1 MRKIISS
8 ILTVIILSTM
18 FVVGFPASAKA
29 TTLNGKAVSKGQIV
43 TVTYRIKAPKLME
56 DIQAHVNYSS
66 GLSLKS
72 VSYSSEMKKGSFVE
86 NHNLTRQ
93 IRFNAVCIMK
103 PMNFKKATNLISMKF
118 KITGNGSMKTSLNLI
133 CLDAT
138 DGTNYGR
145 TGANSHYKDL
155 KISTVTKGLASSV
168 KPKAINKK
176 SLKSK
181 KVTKSSMKVYWK
193 KVSKINGYHIKINAR
208 VKGVSINNQRK
219 QSTNSVL
226 LKNVKKGQ
234 KIKVSIRTYKKSG
247 KNVYYSSWT
256 TKTFVFK

>member
-1 MRKIISS
+1 MKKIISS
-8 ILTVIILSTM
+8 MLTVIILSTM
-18 FVVGFPASAKA
+18 FIVGFPASAKA

-118 KITGNGSMKTSLNLI
+118 KITGKGSMKTSLNLI

-145 TGANSHYKDL
+145 TGANSQYRKL
-155 KISTVTKGLASSV
+155 NISTVTKRLASSV
-168 KPKAINKK
+168 KLNRNTLALKRNKTYKFKATVSPATTDNK
-176 SLKSK
+176 
-181 KVTKSSMKVYWK
+181 
-193 KVSKINGYHIKINAR
+193 R
-208 VKGVSINNQRK
+208 VKWSVSNRK
-219 QSTNSVL
+219 VL
-226 LKNVKKGQ
+226 KISNGKVKA
-234 KIKVSIRTYKKSG
+234 VR
-247 KNVYYSSWT
+247 
-256 TKTFVFK
+256 

>member
-1 MRKIISS
+1 MKKIISS

-18 FVVGFPASAKA
+18 FIVGFPASAKA

-43 TVTYRIKAPKLME
+43 TVTYRIKAPKLIE
-56 DIQAHVNYSS
+56 DIQAHVDYSS

-103 PMNFKKATNLISMKF
+103 PMNFKKTTNLISMKF
-118 KITGNGSMKTSLNLI
+118 KITGKGSMKTSLNLI

-145 TGANSHYKDL
+145 TGANSQYRKL
-155 KISTVTKGLASSV
+155 NISTVTKRFASSV
-168 KPKAINKK
+168 KLNRNTLALKRNKTYKFKATVSPASTDNKRVK
-176 SLKSK
+176 WSVSNRKVLKISNGKVKAVRKGMSYVYCKTTDGSK
-181 KVTKSSMKVYWK
+181 KTAKC
-193 KVSKINGYHIKINAR
+193 R
-208 VKGVSINNQRK
+208 VVVR
-219 QSTNSVL
+219 
-226 LKNVKKGQ
+226 
-234 KIKVSIRTYKKSG
+234 
-247 KNVYYSSWT
+247 
-256 TKTFVFK
+256 

>member
-43 TVTYRIKAPKLME
+43 TVTYKIKAPKLME
-56 DIQAHVNYSS
+56 DIQAHVDYTS
-66 GLSLKS
+66 GLKLMS

-103 PMNFKKATNLISMKF
+103 PMDFRKTTNLISMKF
-118 KITGNGSMKTSLNLI
+118 KVTGNGSMKTSLNLI

-138 DGTNYGR
+138 DGTPYGKSEK
-145 TGANSHYKDL
+145 GNQYNKL
-155 KISTVTKGLASSV
+155 KISTVTTGKKLVSSV
-168 KPKAINKK
+168 KLNRTTLKLKKGKAYKFKATVSPSNATNKK
-176 SLKSK
+176 VKWTVSNK
-181 KVTKSSMKVYWK
+181 KVL
-193 KVSKINGYHIKINAR
+193 KINSNGK
-208 VKGVSINNQRK
+208 VKGLRK
-219 QSTNSVL
+219 GTSYVYCKTTDGSNKTARCKVI
-226 LKNVKKGQ
+226 VK
-234 KIKVSIRTYKKSG
+234 
-247 KNVYYSSWT
+247 
-256 TKTFVFK
+256 

>member
-56 DIQAHVNYSS
+56 DIQAHVDYTG
-66 GLSLKS
+66 GLKLMS

-86 NHNLTRQ
+86 NHKLTRQ

-103 PMNFKKATNLISMKF
+103 PMNFKKTTNLISMKF
-118 KITGNGSMKTSLNLI
+118 KITGKGSMKTSLNLI

-145 TGANSHYKDL
+145 TGANSQYRKL
-155 KISTVTKGLASSV
+155 NISTVTKRLASSV
-168 KPKAINKK
+168 KLNRNTLALKRNKTYKFKATVSPATTDNKSVK
-176 SLKSK
+176 WFVSNR
-181 KVTKSSMKVYWK
+181 KV
-193 KVSKINGYHIKINAR
+193 
-208 VKGVSINNQRK
+208 
-219 QSTNSVL
+219 
-226 LKNVKKGQ
+226 LKN
-234 KIKVSIRTYKKSG
+234 
-247 KNVYYSSWT
+247 
-256 TKTFVFK
+256 F

>member
-1 MRKIISS
+1 MKKIISS

-18 FVVGFPASAKA
+18 FIVGFPASAKA

-56 DIQAHVNYSS
+56 DIQAHVDYSS

-103 PMNFKKATNLISMKF
+103 PMNFKRATNLISMKF
-118 KITGNGSMKTSLNLI
+118 KITGKGSMKTSLNLI

-145 TGANSHYKDL
+145 TGAHSQYNKL
-155 KISTVTKGLASSV
+155 KISTVTKRLASSV
-168 KPKAINKK
+168 KLNRNTLALKRNK
-176 SLKSK
+176 
-181 KVTKSSMKVYWK
+181 
-193 KVSKINGYHIKINAR
+193 
-208 VKGVSINNQRK
+208 
-219 QSTNSVL
+219 
-226 LKNVKKGQ
+226 
-234 KIKVSIRTYKKSG
+234 TYK
-247 KNVYYSSWT
+247 
-256 TKTFVFK
+256 

>member
-1 MRKIISS
+1 M
-8 ILTVIILSTM
+8 LTVIILSTM
-18 FVVGFPASAKA
+18 FIVGFPASAKA

-103 PMNFKKATNLISMKF
+103 PMNFKKTTNLISMKF
-118 KITGNGSMKTSLNLI
+118 KITGKGSMKTSLNLI

-145 TGANSHYKDL
+145 TGAHSQYRKLN
-155 KISTVTKGLASSV
+155 ISTVTKRLASSV
-168 KPKAINKK
+168 KLNRNTLVLKRNKTYKFKATVSPATTDNK
-176 SLKSK
+176 
-181 KVTKSSMKVYWK
+181 
-193 KVSKINGYHIKINAR
+193 R
-208 VKGVSINNQRK
+208 VKWYVSNRNVINISNGKFKSVRK
-219 QSTNSVL
+219 GMSYVYCKTTDGSN
-226 LKNVKKGQ
+226 KTAKC
-234 KIKVSIRTYKKSG
+234 KVVVR
-247 KNVYYSSWT
+247 
-256 TKTFVFK
+256 

>member
-1 MRKIISS
+1 M
-8 ILTVIILSTM
+8 LTVIILSTM
-18 FVVGFPASAKA
+18 FIVGFPASAKA

-56 DIQAHVNYSS
+56 DIQAHDTG
-66 GLSLKS
+66 GLKLKS

-118 KITGNGSMKTSLNLI
+118 KITGKGSMRTSLNLI

-145 TGANSHYKDL
+145 TGAHSQYRKLN
-155 KISTVTKGLASSV
+155 ISTVTKRLASSV
-168 KPKAINKK
+168 KLNRNTLALKRNKTYKFKATVSPATTDNKRVK
-176 SLKSK
+176 WYVSNRKVLKISNG
-181 KVTKSSMKVYWK
+181 KVKAV
-193 KVSKINGYHIKINAR
+193 R
-208 VKGVSINNQRK
+208 KGVSYVYCKTTDGSNK
-219 QSTNSVL
+219 TA
-226 LKNVKKGQ
+226 KC
-234 KIKVSIRTYKKSG
+234 KVVVR
-247 KNVYYSSWT
+247 
-256 TKTFVFK
+256 

>member
-29 TTLNGKAVSKGQIV
+29 TTLNGKAVNKGQIV

-72 VSYSSEMKKGSFVE
+72 VSYSSEMKKGSFIE

-103 PMNFKKATNLISMKF
+103 PMNFKKTTNLISMKF
-118 KITGNGSMKTSLNLI
+118 KITGKGSMKTSLNLI

-145 TGANSHYKDL
+145 TGANSQYSKL
-155 KISTVTKGLASSV
+155 NISTVTKRLASSV
-168 KPKAINKK
+168 KLNRNTLALKRNK
-176 SLKSK
+176 
-181 KVTKSSMKVYWK
+181 
-193 KVSKINGYHIKINAR
+193 
-208 VKGVSINNQRK
+208 
-219 QSTNSVL
+219 
-226 LKNVKKGQ
+226 
-234 KIKVSIRTYKKSG
+234 TYKFKATVSPATTDNKSVKWYISNRKVLKISNG
-247 KNVYYSSWT
+247 KVKAVRKGTSYVYCKT
-256 TKTFVFK
+256 TDGSNKTAKCKVVVR

>member
-1 MRKIISS
+1 M
-8 ILTVIILSTM
+8 LTVIILSTM
-18 FVVGFPASAKA
+18 FIVGFPASAKA

-56 DIQAHVNYSS
+56 DIQAHVDYTG
-66 GLSLKS
+66 GLKLKS

-118 KITGNGSMKTSLNLI
+118 KITGKGSMRTSLNLI

-145 TGANSHYKDL
+145 TGANSQYRKL
-155 KISTVTKGLASSV
+155 NISTVTKRLASSV
-168 KPKAINKK
+168 KLNRNTLVLKRNKTYKFKATVSPATTDNKRVK
-176 SLKSK
+176 WYVSNRKVLKIS
-181 KVTKSSMKVYWK
+181 
-193 KVSKINGYHIKINAR
+193 NGKGKAVR
-208 VKGVSINNQRK
+208 KGVSYVYCKTTDGSNK
-219 QSTNSVL
+219 TA
-226 LKNVKKGQ
+226 KC
-234 KIKVSIRTYKKSG
+234 KVVVR
-247 KNVYYSSWT
+247 
-256 TKTFVFK
+256 

>member
-1 MRKIISS
+1 MKKIISS
-8 ILTVIILSTM
+8 MLTVIILSTM
-18 FVVGFPASAKA
+18 FIVGFPASAKA

-103 PMNFKKATNLISMKF
+103 PMNFKKTTNLISMKF
-118 KITGNGSMKTSLNLI
+118 KITGKGSMKTSLNLI

-145 TGANSHYKDL
+145 TGAHSQYRKLN
-155 KISTVTKGLASSV
+155 ISTVTKRLASSV
-168 KPKAINKK
+168 KLNRNTLVLKRNKTYKFKATVSPATTDNK
-176 SLKSK
+176 
-181 KVTKSSMKVYWK
+181 
-193 KVSKINGYHIKINAR
+193 R
-208 VKGVSINNQRK
+208 VKWYVSNRK
-219 QSTNSVL
+219 VL
-226 LKNVKKGQ
+226 KISNGKVKAVRKGMSYVYC
-234 KIKVSIRTYKKSG
+234 KTADGSNKTAKCKVVVR
-247 KNVYYSSWT
+247 
-256 TKTFVFK
+256 

>member
-1 MRKIISS
+1 M
-8 ILTVIILSTM
+8 LTVIILSTM
-18 FVVGFPASAKA
+18 FIVGFPASAKA

-56 DIQAHVNYSS
+56 DIQAHVDYTS
-66 GLSLKS
+66 GLKLKS

-118 KITGNGSMKTSLNLI
+118 KITGKGSMRTSLNLI

-145 TGANSHYKDL
+145 TGANSQYRKL
-155 KISTVTKGLASSV
+155 NISTVTKRLASSV
-168 KPKAINKK
+168 KLNRNTLALKRNKTYKFKATVSPATTDNK
-176 SLKSK
+176 
-181 KVTKSSMKVYWK
+181 
-193 KVSKINGYHIKINAR
+193 R
-208 VKGVSINNQRK
+208 VKWYVSNRK
-219 QSTNSVL
+219 VL
-226 LKNVKKGQ
+226 KISNGKVKAVRKRCKLCILQ
-234 KIKVSIRTYKKSG
+234 NYR
-247 KNVYYSSWT
+247 W
-256 TKTFVFK
+256 

>member
-56 DIQAHVNYSS
+56 DIQAHVDYTG
-66 GLSLKS
+66 GLKLMS
-72 VSYSSEMKKGSFVE
+72 VSYSSEMKKGSFIE
-86 NHNLTRQ
+86 NHKLTRQ

-103 PMNFKKATNLISMKF
+103 PMNFKKTTNLISMKF
-118 KITGNGSMKTSLNLI
+118 KITGKGSMKTSLNLI

-145 TGANSHYKDL
+145 TGANSQYRKL
-155 KISTVTKGLASSV
+155 NISTVTKRLASSV
-168 KPKAINKK
+168 KLNRNTLALKRNK
-176 SLKSK
+176 
-181 KVTKSSMKVYWK
+181 
-193 KVSKINGYHIKINAR
+193 
-208 VKGVSINNQRK
+208 
-219 QSTNSVL
+219 
-226 LKNVKKGQ
+226 
-234 KIKVSIRTYKKSG
+234 TYKFKATVSPATTDNKSVKWSVSNRKVLKISNG
-247 KNVYYSSWT
+247 KVKAVRKGTSYVYCKT
-256 TKTFVFK
+256 TDGSNKTAKCKVVVR

>member
-43 TVTYRIKAPKLME
+43 TVTYRIKAPKVME
-56 DIQAHVNYSS
+56 DIQAHVDYTG
-66 GLSLKS
+66 GLKLMS

-86 NHNLTRQ
+86 NHKLTRQ

-103 PMNFKKATNLISMKF
+103 AMNFKKATNLISMKF
-118 KITGNGSMKTSLNLI
+118 KITGKGSMKTSLNLI

-145 TGANSHYKDL
+145 TGANSQYNKL
-155 KISTVTKGLASSV
+155 NISTVTKRLASSV
-168 KPKAINKK
+168 KLNRNTLALKRNKTYKFKATVSPATTDNKSVKWYISNRKVLKISNGKVKAIRKGTSYVYCKTTDGSNKTAK
-176 SLKSK
+176 C
-181 KVTKSSMKVYWK
+181 KVV
-193 KVSKINGYHIKINAR
+193 VR
-208 VKGVSINNQRK
+208 
-219 QSTNSVL
+219 
-226 LKNVKKGQ
+226 
-234 KIKVSIRTYKKSG
+234 
-247 KNVYYSSWT
+247 
-256 TKTFVFK
+256 

>member
-1 MRKIISS
+1 M
-8 ILTVIILSTM
+8 LTVIILSTM
-18 FVVGFPASAKA
+18 FIVGFPASAKA

-56 DIQAHVNYSS
+56 DIQAHVDYTG
-66 GLSLKS
+66 GLKLMN

-118 KITGNGSMKTSLNLI
+118 KITGKGSMKTSLNLI

-145 TGANSHYKDL
+145 TGAHSQYRKLN
-155 KISTVTKGLASSV
+155 ISTVTKRLASSV
-168 KPKAINKK
+168 KLNRNTLALKRKKTYKFKATVSPATTDNKRVK
-176 SLKSK
+176 WSVSNRKVLKISNGKVKAVRKGMSYVYCKTTDGSK
-181 KVTKSSMKVYWK
+181 KTAKCKV
-193 KVSKINGYHIKINAR
+193 VVR
-208 VKGVSINNQRK
+208 
-219 QSTNSVL
+219 
-226 LKNVKKGQ
+226 
-234 KIKVSIRTYKKSG
+234 
-247 KNVYYSSWT
+247 
-256 TKTFVFK
+256 

>member
-1 MRKIISS
+1 MKKIISS
-8 ILTVIILSTM
+8 MLTVIILSTM
-18 FVVGFPASAKA
+18 FIVGFPASAKA

-118 KITGNGSMKTSLNLI
+118 KITGKGSMKTSLNLI

-145 TGANSHYKDL
+145 TGANSQYRKL
-155 KISTVTKGLASSV
+155 NISTVTKRLASSV
-168 KPKAINKK
+168 KLNRNTLALKRNKTYKFKATVSPATTDNKRVK
-176 SLKSK
+176 WSVSNREVLKISNGKVKAVRKGMSYVYCKTTDGSK
-181 KVTKSSMKVYWK
+181 KTAKCKV
-193 KVSKINGYHIKINAR
+193 VVR
-208 VKGVSINNQRK
+208 
-219 QSTNSVL
+219 
-226 LKNVKKGQ
+226 
-234 KIKVSIRTYKKSG
+234 
-247 KNVYYSSWT
+247 
-256 TKTFVFK
+256 

>member
-1 MRKIISS
+1 MKKIISS
-8 ILTVIILSTM
+8 MLTVIILSTM
-18 FVVGFPASAKA
+18 FIVGFPASAKA

-86 NHNLTRQ
+86 NHKLTRQ

-118 KITGNGSMKTSLNLI
+118 KITGKGSMKTSLNLI

-155 KISTVTKGLASSV
+155 KISRS
-168 KPKAINKK
+168 
-176 SLKSK
+176 
-181 KVTKSSMKVYWK
+181 
-193 KVSKINGYHIKINAR
+193 
-208 VKGVSINNQRK
+208 
-219 QSTNSVL
+219 
-226 LKNVKKGQ
+226 
-234 KIKVSIRTYKKSG
+234 
-247 KNVYYSSWT
+247 
-256 TKTFVFK
+256 

>member
-1 MRKIISS
+1 MKKIISS
-8 ILTVIILSTM
+8 MLTVIILSTM
-18 FVVGFPASAKA
+18 FIVGFPASAKA

-93 IRFNAVCIMK
+93 IRFNAVCIMN
-103 PMNFKKATNLISMKF
+103 PMNFKKTTNLISMKF
-118 KITGNGSMKTSLNLI
+118 KITGKGSMKTSLNLI

-145 TGANSHYKDL
+145 TGAHSQYRKLN
-155 KISTVTKGLASSV
+155 ISTVTKRLASSV
-168 KPKAINKK
+168 KLNRNTLVLKRNKTYKFKATVSPATTDNK
-176 SLKSK
+176 
-181 KVTKSSMKVYWK
+181 
-193 KVSKINGYHIKINAR
+193 R
-208 VKGVSINNQRK
+208 VKWYVSNRK
-219 QSTNSVL
+219 VL
-226 LKNVKKGQ
+226 KISNGKVKAVRKGMSYVYC
-234 KIKVSIRTYKKSG
+234 KTTDGSNKTAKCKVVVR
-247 KNVYYSSWT
+247 
-256 TKTFVFK
+256 

>member
-29 TTLNGKAVSKGQIV
+29 TTLNGKAVNKGQIV

-72 VSYSSEMKKGSFVE
+72 VSYSSEMKKGSFIE

-103 PMNFKKATNLISMKF
+103 PMNFKKTTNLISMKF
-118 KITGNGSMKTSLNLI
+118 KITGKGSMKTSLNLI

-145 TGANSHYKDL
+145 TGANSQYSKL
-155 KISTVTKGLASSV
+155 NISTVTKRLASSV
-168 KPKAINKK
+168 KLNRNTLALKRNKTYKFKATVSPATTDNK
-176 SLKSK
+176 
-181 KVTKSSMKVYWK
+181 
-193 KVSKINGYHIKINAR
+193 R
-208 VKGVSINNQRK
+208 VKWSVSNRK
-219 QSTNSVL
+219 VL
-226 LKNVKKGQ
+226 KISNGKVKAVRKGTSYVYC
-234 KIKVSIRTYKKSG
+234 KTTDGSNKTAKCKVVVR
-247 KNVYYSSWT
+247 
-256 TKTFVFK
+256 

>member
-1 MRKIISS
+1 MKKIISS

-18 FVVGFPASAKA
+18 FIIGFPASAKA

-56 DIQAHVNYSS
+56 DIQAHVDYSS

-103 PMNFKKATNLISMKF
+103 PMNFKRATNLISMKF
-118 KITGNGSMKTSLNLI
+118 KITGKGSMKTSLNLI

-145 TGANSHYKDL
+145 TGAHSQYNKL
-155 KISTVTKGLASSV
+155 KISTVTKRLASSV
-168 KPKAINKK
+168 KLNRNTLALKRNKTYKFKATVSPATTDNKRKAVRTVAIIFFINNHLKCNKK
-176 SLKSK
+176 
-181 KVTKSSMKVYWK
+181 V
-193 KVSKINGYHIKINAR
+193 
-208 VKGVSINNQRK
+208 
-219 QSTNSVL
+219 
-226 LKNVKKGQ
+226 
-234 KIKVSIRTYKKSG
+234 
-247 KNVYYSSWT
+247 
-256 TKTFVFK
+256 

>member
-1 MRKIISS
+1 MKDLKKFISS
-8 ILTVIILSTM
+8 LLTVIILSTM
-18 FVVGFPASAKA
+18 FIIGFPASAKA

-43 TVTYRIKAPKLME
+43 TVTYKIKAPKLME
-56 DIQAHVNYSS
+56 DIQAHVDYTG
-66 GLSLKS
+66 GLKLMS

-118 KITGNGSMKTSLNLI
+118 KITGKGSMKTSLNLI

-155 KISTVTKGLASSV
+155 KISTVTKRLASSV
-168 KPKAINKK
+168 KLN
-176 SLKSK
+176 
-181 KVTKSSMKVYWK
+181 
-193 KVSKINGYHIKINAR
+193 
-208 VKGVSINNQRK
+208 
-219 QSTNSVL
+219 
-226 LKNVKKGQ
+226 
-234 KIKVSIRTYKKSG
+234 
-247 KNVYYSSWT
+247 
-256 TKTFVFK
+256 

>member
-72 VSYSSEMKKGSFVE
+72 VSYSSEMKKGSFIY
-86 NHNLTRQ
+86 NSNLTRQ
-93 IRFNAVCIMK
+93 IRFNAVCVMK
-103 PMNFKKATNLISMKF
+103 PMNFKKTTNLISMKF
-118 KITGNGSMKTSLNLI
+118 KITGKGSMKTSLNLI

-155 KISTVTKGLASSV
+155 KISTVTKRLASSV
-168 KPKAINKK
+168 KLNRNTLTLKRNKTYKFKATVSPSNTDNKK
-176 SLKSK
+176 VKWSVSNRKILKISNGKVKAVRKGTSYVYCKTTDGSK
-181 KVTKSSMKVYWK
+181 KTAKCKV
-193 KVSKINGYHIKINAR
+193 V
-208 VKGVSINNQRK
+208 VK
-219 QSTNSVL
+219 
-226 LKNVKKGQ
+226 
-234 KIKVSIRTYKKSG
+234 
-247 KNVYYSSWT
+247 
-256 TKTFVFK
+256 